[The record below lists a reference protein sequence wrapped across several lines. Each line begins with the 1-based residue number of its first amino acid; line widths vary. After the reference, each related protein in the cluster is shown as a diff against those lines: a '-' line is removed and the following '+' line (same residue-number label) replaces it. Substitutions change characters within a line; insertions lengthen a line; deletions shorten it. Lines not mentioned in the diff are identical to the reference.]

1 MTAAAEIAHLFGDT
15 PTAQESVLSPASL
28 IQYVRDN
35 GGYVHPD
42 LQLLVGDEAEHGQVS
57 LAGVPHDVLSLRIP
71 TALAERRLN
80 DDSAW
85 LRFVQSLG
93 AVIDAHYIGTRSFRK
108 GVMPLASAA
117 NHNSGEVKPAG
128 KVIDGHDYLEL
139 YGVDFTYAA
148 SKEILEREFG
158 IVE

>member
-1 MTAAAEIAHLFGDT
+1 MDF
-15 PTAQESVLSPASL
+15 

-42 LQLLVGDEAEHGQVS
+42 LRLLVGDEAEHGLVS
-57 LAGVPHDVLSLRIP
+57 LLGVPPNELALRIP
-71 TALAERRLN
+71 ASLAEGLR
-80 DDSAW
+80 DKGPW
-85 LRFVQSLG
+85 LHFVESLG
-93 AVIDAHYIGTRSFRK
+93 AKVDAAYIASREFRH

-117 NHNSGEVKPAG
+117 NHNNGLHKPAG
-128 KVIDGHDYLEL
+128 RVIDGHDYLEL

>member
-1 MTAAAEIAHLFGDT
+1 MTVAAEIAHLCGDT

-35 GGYVHPD
+35 GGFVHPD

-57 LAGVPHDVLSLRIP
+57 LAGVDHDVLSLRVP
-71 TALAERRLN
+71 TSLAEGLRDRGP
-80 DDSAW
+80 W
-85 LRFVQSLG
+85 LEFVESLG
-93 AVIDAHYIGTRSFRK
+93 AKVDAAYIASREFRH

-117 NHNSGEVKPAG
+117 NHNNGLHEPTG
-128 KVIDGHDYLEL
+128 RVIDGHDFLEL
-139 YGVDFTYAA
+139 YGTEFCYGCDANQLRQV
-148 SKEILEREFG
+148 FG